1 MLLNVYIVSWIITGT
16 AMTIAYILVSRKVLG
31 HTRTGGKG
39 AETAAV

>member
-16 AMTIAYILVSRKVLG
+16 AMIIAYILVSRKVLG
-31 HTRTGGKG
+31 HTRAGGKG